1 MIPFIGNKCPDQTQR
16 QNVDQRLPDG
26 HGSRG
31 PFAVNRAFQSAVV
44 IVAQVCGH
52 LTAPELFTL
61 NGRIMW
67 RVIYFNKAE
76 RKVGLNK
83 YCPART
89 LFKGRDESEGTQE
102 HQLLPGPVPPRK
114 RAGDPPLGEGV
125 RGAWCCPWVS
135 PSDPVEP

>member
-1 MIPFIGNKCPDQTQR
+1 M
-16 QNVDQRLPDG
+16 DQRLPDG

-67 RVIYFNKAE
+67 RVLYFNKAE

-83 YCPART
+83 HRPART

-102 HQLLPGPVPPRK
+102 HQLLPGPVPPREW
-114 RAGDPPLGEGV
+114 AGGSSVG
-125 RGAWCCPWVS
+125 RGRQGCLVL
-135 PSDPVEP
+135 PVGQSQRPG